1 MNKMV
6 DNWLSEIFRFLL
18 FATLFLVLLIVYGF
32 VLQQCNV
39 IPIGGKKAPTFVF
52 LLFFQWL
59 YIYQFPSRH
68 QGEKKH
74 FLVYFTLQYMLI
86 LITAIISALF
96 LYYFFQSGM
105 GLQMRD
111 AYIQQSLLELNSYK
125 EIIVNQEGGEYYN
138 SLHAGIKSIDA
149 YSIAKDDFS
158 QKIALGFLPNLL
170 ISLYYKK

>member
-1 MNKMV
+1 MV
-6 DNWLSEIFRFLL
+6 NNWFSEISRFVLFALL
-18 FATLFLVLLIVYGF
+18 FVVLLVAYGY
-32 VLQQCNV
+32 VLQSFSI
-39 IPIGGKKAPTFVF
+39 IPLGGKKAPTFVF
-52 LLFFQWL
+52 LLFFQWW
-59 YIYQFPSRH
+59 YVSKFPQNH

-74 FLVYFTLQYMLI
+74 FLVYFALQYI
-86 LITAIISALF
+86 LIVITALF
-96 LYYFFQSGM
+96 SAFFVYYFFQSQA
-105 GLQMRD
+105 GLQMLE

-125 EIIVNQEGGEYYN
+125 EVIVSQEGGEYYN

>member
-1 MNKMV
+1 MV
-6 DNWLSEIFRFLL
+6 NNWFAQIGRFFL
-18 FATLFLVLLIVYGF
+18 FALFFVILMVLYGLVLHQFGI
-32 VLQQCNV
+32 

-52 LLFFQWL
+52 LLFFQWW
-59 YIYQFPSRH
+59 YIVKFPQNN

-74 FLVYFTLQYMLI
+74 FLVYFALQYMLI
-86 LITAIISALF
+86 FITAILSAFF
-96 LYYFFQSGM
+96 LYYFFQTAT
-105 GLQMRD
+105 GLHLLH
-111 AYIQQSLLELNSYK
+111 AYIQQSLLELNSFK
-125 EIIVNQEGGEYYN
+125 EIIVSQEGGEYYN

>member
-1 MNKMV
+1 MV
-6 DNWLSEIFRFLL
+6 QNWFTELSRFVLFALL
-18 FATLFLVLLIVYGF
+18 FVLLLVIYGYL
-32 VLQQCNV
+32 LQQFGI

-52 LLFFQWL
+52 LLFFQWW
-59 YIYQFPSRH
+59 YVSKFPSQH

-74 FLVYFTLQYMLI
+74 FLVYFLLQYILI
-86 LITAIISALF
+86 LITAILSAAF
-96 LYYFFQSGM
+96 LYYFFQSAA
-105 GLQMRD
+105 GLEMRD

>member
-1 MNKMV
+1 MV
-6 DNWLSEIFRFLL
+6 NNWFSEISRFVL
-18 FATLFLVLLIVYGF
+18 FAILFVVLLVAYGY
-32 VLQQCNV
+32 VLQSFGI
-39 IPIGGKKAPTFVF
+39 IPLGGKKAPTFVF
-52 LLFFQWL
+52 LLFFQWW
-59 YIYQFPSRH
+59 YVSKFPQNH

-74 FLVYFTLQYMLI
+74 FLVYFALQYI
-86 LITAIISALF
+86 LIVIIALF
-96 LYYFFQSGM
+96 SAFFVYYFFQSQA
-105 GLQMRD
+105 GLQMLE

-125 EIIVNQEGGEYYN
+125 EVIVSQEGGEYYN

>member
-1 MNKMV
+1 MV
-6 DNWLSEIFRFLL
+6 NNWFAEIGRFVL
-18 FATLFLVLLIVYGF
+18 FAVLFVLLMLAYGF
-32 VLQQCNV
+32 ILQLFGI

-52 LLFFQWL
+52 LLFFQWW
-59 YIYQFPSRH
+59 YIVKFPQNN

-74 FLVYFTLQYMLI
+74 FLVYFALQYILI
-86 LITAIISALF
+86 VITAIFSAFF
-96 LYYFFQSGM
+96 LYHFFQSDRGVHM
-105 GLQMRD
+105 LTD
-111 AYIQQSLLELNSYK
+111 YIQQSLLELNSYK
-125 EIIVNQEGGEYYN
+125 EIIVSQEGGEYYN

>member
-1 MNKMV
+1 MV
-6 DNWLSEIFRFLL
+6 NNWFSEIGLFILYAMLFVVLL
-18 FATLFLVLLIVYGF
+18 VAYGLVLQSFGI
-32 VLQQCNV
+32 

-52 LLFFQWL
+52 LLFFQWW
-59 YIYQFPSRH
+59 YVTRFPKRH

-74 FLVYFTLQYMLI
+74 FLVYFALQYI
-86 LITAIISALF
+86 LIVFTAIFSAF
-96 LYYFFQSGM
+96 FVYYFFQSPS
-105 GLQMRD
+105 GLHMLE

-125 EIIVNQEGGEYYN
+125 EVIVSQEGGEYYN
-138 SLHAGIKSIDA
+138 GLHAGIKSIDA